1 MSVKNVENHGSKRG
15 RGPIRIGGACGFWGD
30 SNASTGQLLRG
41 GGLDYITYDYLAE
54 ITLSIMA
61 RARQKSAE
69 LGYATDFVEQVLGLN
84 LKAIAASGTKILSNA
99 GGINPESCAAKI
111 RAMVA
116 AQGVDLKVAVV
127 TGDDLIAQ
135 ASAFEAAGVTEMF
148 SGEAFPKAQ
157 KVASIN
163 AYLGAQPVV
172 AALNA
177 GADIVI
183 TGRCADSALTLAACM
198 HGFGWEWDDYDRLA
212 AGSLVGHLLECGTQV
227 TGGNFTDW
235 RDVPDVKKIGYPI
248 ATVYEEGSCDLSKP
262 AGSGGLI
269 SVGTVAEQLVYE
281 IGDPQSYL
289 LPDVTCDFS
298 EVRVEQKEADC
309 VHVSGA
315 RGRVAPE
322 SLKVSATWADGFRIG
337 LMVPYIGFEAGEKAQ
352 MLADLAVS
360 RAESVLKKLGA
371 PGYQEVSIE
380 IVGAGSQI
388 GAQPGSHD
396 AYEEVALKIA
406 ARHAD
411 QRAAGFLLRELTG
424 LGLSVAPGMTTFNGG
439 RPKPSPVV
447 RLFSFLV
454 GQSDVSVHVSLE
466 GQAIAFEREA
476 GSASSVEVERADI
489 PSAASSGEGMVEVPL
504 IKLAYARSGDK
515 GDKANIGVIARKP
528 EWLPWIAATLSEAV
542 VAQAFE
548 QFNPGGVKRFYLP
561 GCHALNFLID
571 DVLGGGGIASLR
583 LDPQA
588 KAYSQILLRQ
598 GVSVPQSIA
607 QEVMQ

>member
-1 MSVKNVENHGSKRG
+1 MTMKNTENQSSSKRKQ
-15 RGPIRIGGACGFWGD
+15 PIRIGGACGFWGD
-30 SNASTGQLLRG
+30 SNASTGQLLRA
-41 GGLDYITYDYLAE
+41 GGLDYIVYDYLAE

-61 RARQKSAE
+61 RARQKSPD

-84 LKAIAASGTKILSNA
+84 LKTIASSKTKILSNA
-99 GGINPESCAAKI
+99 GGVNPESCAAKI
-111 RAMVA
+111 RELIA
-116 AQGVDLKVAVV
+116 AQKLDLKVAVV
-127 TGDDLIAQ
+127 TGDDLLAE
-135 ASAFEAAGVTEMF
+135 ASAFKEAGVTEMF
-148 SGEAFPKAQ
+148 SGEAFPKSE

-172 AALNA
+172 AALEA

-183 TGRCADSALTLAACM
+183 TGRCADSALTLAACA
-198 HGFGWEWDDYDRLA
+198 HAFGWDWTDYDRLS

-248 ATVYEEGSCDLSKP
+248 ATVYEDGSCDLSKP
-262 AGSGGLI
+262 EGSGGLV

-281 IGDPQSYL
+281 IGNPQAYL

-298 EVRVEQKEADC
+298 RVTIEAKTSES

-315 RGRVAPE
+315 KGCAAPE

-337 LMVPYIGFEAGEKAQ
+337 LMVPYVGFDAGEKAKVF
-352 MLADLAVS
+352 ADLALG
-360 RAESVLKKLGA
+360 RAETVMKKLGA
-371 PGYQEVSIE
+371 PGYQEVSVE

-388 GAQPGSHD
+388 GEAPVSRGT
-396 AYEEVALKIA
+396 YEEVVLKIA
-406 ARHAD
+406 ARHVD
-411 QRAAGFLLRELTG
+411 QRAAGLLLRELTG

-454 GQSDVSVHVSLE
+454 EQSAVSPKVSLE
-466 GQAIAFEREA
+466 GEAVAFEQVVAAEA
-476 GSASSVEVERADI
+476 AASVE
-489 PSAASSGEGMVEVPL
+489 AAEVPGAPASDDALAEVPL

-515 GDKANIGVIARKP
+515 GDKANIGVIARKE
-528 EWLPWIAATLSEAV
+528 EWLPWIAAALSEDAV
-542 VAQAFE
+542 AKSFAH
-548 QFNPGGVKRFYLP
+548 FNPGKVARFYLP

-588 KAYSQILLRQ
+588 KAYSQILLRHS
-598 GVSVPQSIA
+598 VSVPHSIA
-607 QEVMQ
+607 QEVM

>member
-1 MSVKNVENHGSKRG
+1 MTMKTTENQNSSKRKQ
-15 RGPIRIGGACGFWGD
+15 PIRIGGACGFWGD
-30 SNASTGQLLRG
+30 SSASTGQLLRA
-41 GGLDYITYDYLAE
+41 GGLDYIVYDYLAE

-61 RARQKSAE
+61 RARQKSPD

-84 LKAIAASGTKILSNA
+84 LKAIAESKTKILSNA
-99 GGINPESCAAKI
+99 GGVNPESCASKI
-111 RAMVA
+111 RELIA
-116 AQGVDLKVAVV
+116 AQKLDLKVAVV
-127 TGDDLIAQ
+127 TGDDLLAEAGTYQ
-135 ASAFEAAGVTEMF
+135 AAGVTEMF
-148 SGEAFPKAQ
+148 SHEAFPKSE

-172 AALNA
+172 AALDA

-183 TGRCADSALTLAACM
+183 TGRCADSALTLAACA
-198 HGFGWEWDDYDRLA
+198 HAFGWDWADYDRLS

-248 ATVYEEGSCDLSKP
+248 ATVYEDGSCDLSKP
-262 AGSGGLI
+262 EGSGGLV

-281 IGDPQSYL
+281 IGDPQAYL

-298 EVRVEQKEADC
+298 RVTVEAKAADC

-315 RGRVAPE
+315 KGRSAPE

-337 LMVPYIGFEAGEKAQ
+337 LMIPYVGFDAGEKAQ
-352 MLADLAVS
+352 AFADLALG
-360 RAESVLKKLGA
+360 RAETVMKKLGA
-371 PGYQEVSIE
+371 PGYQEVSVE
-380 IVGAGSQI
+380 IVGAGSQV
-388 GAQPGSHD
+388 GAASVSRGT
-396 AYEEVALKIA
+396 YEEVVLKIA
-406 ARHAD
+406 ARHMD
-411 QRAAGFLLRELTG
+411 QRAAGLLLRELTG

-454 GQSDVSVHVSLE
+454 EQSAVSPQVSLE
-466 GQAIAFEREA
+466 GAPVPFEPVIATGVAAAVEGAEVPDMAGTDEA
-476 GSASSVEVERADI
+476 
-489 PSAASSGEGMVEVPL
+489 MVEVPL

-515 GDKANIGVIARKP
+515 GDKANIGVIARKA
-528 EWLPWIAATLSEAV
+528 EWLPWIAAALSEEAV
-542 VAQAFE
+542 AKTFAH
-548 QFNPGGVKRFYLP
+548 FNPGKVARFYLP

-588 KAYSQILLRQ
+588 KAYSQILLTQ
-598 GVSVPQSIA
+598 SVPVPQSIA
-607 QEVMQ
+607 QEVM

>member
-1 MSVKNVENHGSKRG
+1 MSMKNTENQSSSDRKQ
-15 RGPIRIGGACGFWGD
+15 PIRIGGACGFWGD
-30 SNASTGQLLRG
+30 SSASTGQLLRS
-41 GGLDYITYDYLAE
+41 GGLDYIVYDYLAE

-61 RARQKSAE
+61 RARQKSPE

-99 GGINPESCAAKI
+99 GGMNPESCASKI
-111 RAMVA
+111 RELVA
-116 AQGVDLKVAVV
+116 SQGLDLKVAVV
-127 TGDDLIAQ
+127 TGDDLLSYAD
-135 ASAFEAAGVTEMF
+135 AFTADGMTEMF
-148 SGEAFPKAQ
+148 SGESFPKAE

-172 AALNA
+172 AALAA

-183 TGRCADSALTLAACM
+183 TGRCADSALTLAACA
-198 HGFGWEWDDYDRLA
+198 HAFGWGWSDNDRLS

-248 ATVYEEGSCDLSKP
+248 ATVYEDGSCDLSKP
-262 AGSGGLI
+262 QGSGGLV

-281 IGDPQSYL
+281 IGDPQTYL

-298 EVRVEQKEADC
+298 EVKIEQKTPDC

-315 RGRVAPE
+315 KGRPAPE
-322 SLKVSATWADGFRIG
+322 SLKVSATWADGFRVG
-337 LMVPYIGFEAGEKAQ
+337 LMVPYVGFDAGEKAQ
-352 MLADLAVS
+352 NLAELAVG

-388 GAQPGSHD
+388 GERPASHG
-396 AYEEVALKIA
+396 AYEEVTLKIA
-406 ARHAD
+406 ARHID
-411 QRAAGFLLRELTG
+411 QRAAGLLLRELTG
-424 LGLSVAPGMTTFNGG
+424 LGLSVAPGMTPFNGG
-439 RPKPSPVV
+439 RPRPSPVV

-454 GQSDVSVHVSLE
+454 EQSSVLPVVSLDGEPVPFERSTASGAGAAAEPVHIPDVSSAE
-466 GQAIAFEREA
+466 EA
-476 GSASSVEVERADI
+476 V
-489 PSAASSGEGMVEVPL
+489 VEVPL

-515 GDKANIGVIARKP
+515 GNKANIGVIARKA
-528 EWLPWIAATLSEAV
+528 EWLPWIAAALTEDAVAKTLAH
-542 VAQAFE
+542 
-548 QFNPGGVKRFYLP
+548 FNPGKVARFYLP
-561 GCHALNFLID
+561 SCHALNFLVD

-583 LDPQA
+583 VDPQA
-588 KAYSQILLRQ
+588 KAYSQILLGYKVRI
-598 GVSVPQSIA
+598 PQAIA
-607 QEVMQ
+607 EEVK

>member
-1 MSVKNVENHGSKRG
+1 MTMKTTENQSSSKRKQ
-15 RGPIRIGGACGFWGD
+15 PIRIGGACGFWGD
-30 SNASTGQLLRG
+30 SSASTGQLLRA
-41 GGLDYITYDYLAE
+41 GGLDYIVYDYLAE

-61 RARQKSAE
+61 RARQKSPD

-84 LKAIAASGTKILSNA
+84 LKTIAASKTKILSNA
-99 GGINPESCAAKI
+99 GGVNPESCAAKI
-111 RAMVA
+111 RELIA
-116 AQGVDLKVAVV
+116 AQKLDLKVAVV
-127 TGDDLIAQ
+127 TGDDLLAEAGTYQ
-135 ASAFEAAGVTEMF
+135 ATGVTEMF
-148 SGEAFPKAQ
+148 SHEAFPKSE

-172 AALNA
+172 AALDA

-183 TGRCADSALTLAACM
+183 TGRCADSALTLAACA
-198 HGFGWEWDDYDRLA
+198 HAFGWDWADYDRLS

-248 ATVYEEGSCDLSKP
+248 ATVYEDGSCDLSKP
-262 AGSGGLI
+262 DGSGGLV
-269 SVGTVAEQLVYE
+269 SVGTVAEQMIYE
-281 IGDPQSYL
+281 IGDPQAYL

-298 EVRVEQKEADC
+298 QVKVEAKAADC

-315 RGRVAPE
+315 KGRSAPE

-337 LMVPYIGFEAGEKAQ
+337 LMIPYVGFDAGEKAQ
-352 MLADLAVS
+352 VFADLALS
-360 RAESVLKKLGA
+360 RAETVMKKLGA
-371 PGYQEVSIE
+371 PGYQEVSVE
-380 IVGAGSQI
+380 IVGAGSQV
-388 GAQPGSHD
+388 GAASVSRGT
-396 AYEEVALKIA
+396 YEEVVLKIA
-406 ARHAD
+406 ARHVD
-411 QRAAGFLLRELTG
+411 QRAAGLLLRELTG

-454 GQSDVSVHVSLE
+454 EQSAVSPQVSLE
-466 GQAIAFEREA
+466 GAPVPFEPVIATGVAAAAESAEIPQAVTSDDVLI
-476 GSASSVEVERADI
+476 D
-489 PSAASSGEGMVEVPL
+489 VPL

-515 GDKANIGVIARKP
+515 GDKANIGVIARKA
-528 EWLPWIAATLSEAV
+528 EWLPWIAAALSEEA
-542 VAQAFE
+542 VAQTFAH
-548 QFNPGGVKRFYLP
+548 FNPGKVARFYLP

-588 KAYSQILLRQ
+588 KAYSQILLTQ
-598 GVSVPQSIA
+598 SVPVPQSIA
-607 QEVMQ
+607 QEVM